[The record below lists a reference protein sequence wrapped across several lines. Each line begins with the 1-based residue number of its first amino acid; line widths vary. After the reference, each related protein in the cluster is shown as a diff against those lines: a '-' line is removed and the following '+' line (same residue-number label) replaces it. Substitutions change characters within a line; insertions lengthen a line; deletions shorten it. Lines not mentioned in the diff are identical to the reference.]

1 MIKFR
6 QRAGTSCTISDNS
19 AARATRVNRN
29 LKTVVFGT
37 PNIMRRPRLAQFM
50 LMAAA
55 LLAST
60 PSLEAK
66 ELVGN
71 VSDDLSQEMGF
82 PLYSQG
88 PQNLDPKAVVVAI
101 HGATLHARSFTNLS
115 KELSQRGY
123 MVIAGDMRG
132 FGAWYHGPPRGENS
146 KHVLYKWS
154 EADLR
159 RLLSK
164 IREIYP
170 EKPIF
175 LMGESVGA
183 NMAVRLLAG
192 DPYCAEGAILSSP
205 AVKQRL
211 FFGPTVVKQV
221 LTVMVKPSA
230 QLSVEPFIKSRIS
243 ESEQITQERINDP
256 LARNHLNVG
265 ELFKTR
271 WFNKESLERAPLFP
285 RKAPVLVLEGTE
297 DKLFDA
303 KDVHQLMADLPS
315 QDKELLWLEGKGH
328 INLETKYL
336 DPFVVNLIGG
346 WLDKKTSA
354 VLSVLS
360 NGDGPALQAKVPL
373 NTHSD

>member
-6 QRAGTSCTISDNS
+6 QPFIKSCTIRDKS
-19 AARATRVNRN
+19 ADKATRVDGY
-29 LKTVVFGT
+29 LETVVFRT
-37 PNIMRRPRLAQFM
+37 RSIMRRPRLAQIM
-50 LMAAA
+50 LTAAA

-60 PSLEAK
+60 SSLEAK

-88 PQNLDPKAVVVAI
+88 PQNLNPKAVVVAI
-101 HGATLHARSFTNLS
+101 HGATLHGRSFTDLS

-132 FGAWYHGPPRGENS
+132 FGAWYHGPPRGEYS

-164 IREIYP
+164 VREIYP

-211 FFGPTVVKQV
+211 FFGPTVVKQF
-221 LTVMVKPSA
+221 LTIMVKPSA

-243 ESEQITQERINDP
+243 ESEKITQERLNDP
-256 LARNHLNVG
+256 LARNKLNVG

-271 WFNKESLERAPLFP
+271 WFNKESIERAPQFP
-285 RKAPVLVLEGTE
+285 RKTPVLVLEGTE

-336 DPFVVNLIGG
+336 DPFVVNLIGS

-354 VLSVLS
+354 VLSAQS
-360 NGDGPALQAKVPL
+360 GGDGPALQAKVPV
-373 NTHSD
+373 TSRSD